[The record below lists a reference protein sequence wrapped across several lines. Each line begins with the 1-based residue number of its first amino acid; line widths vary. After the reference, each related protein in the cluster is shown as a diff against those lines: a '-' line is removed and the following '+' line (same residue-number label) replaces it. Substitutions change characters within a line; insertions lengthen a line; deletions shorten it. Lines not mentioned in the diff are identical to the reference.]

1 MKKNNKERKKT
12 LPFYLKSKN
21 PSQSRAS
28 QVTILEESN
37 LHLMSGLER
46 TMQG

>member
-12 LPFYLKSKN
+12 LSFYLNSKN

-28 QVTILEESN
+28 PVTIPEESN
-37 LHLMSGLER
+37 LHMMSGLER